1 MKEWFDLDFAP
12 SRPVKGCTRIAAVD
26 LIQILIFTFL
36 VVASGSFKLAQ
47 SQQLQEE
54 TAPEPF
60 VEPSQPRAPS
70 ISVESGFA
78 SFYHAAF
85 HGRLTASGETF
96 NRYALTAAHKTLPF
110 GTLVRVINL
119 RNGRSVIVRVNDRG
133 PLGKNRVIDVSPRA
147 ARELGF
153 LAYGVTWVKLEIL
166 TSDDLSD
173 LEEK

>member
-1 MKEWFDLDFAP
+1 MDLA
-12 SRPVKGCTRIAAVD
+12 RIVISA
-26 LIQILIFTFL
+26 FL
-36 VVASGSFKLAQ
+36 LVALLGSFGFAH
-47 SQQLQEE
+47 SQEVEE

-70 ISVESGFA
+70 VSAETGLA

-85 HGRLTASGETF
+85 HGRRTASGEAF
-96 NRYALTAAHKTLPF
+96 NRHALTAAHKTLPF

-119 RNGRSVIVRVNDRG
+119 RNERSVIVRVNDRG
-133 PLGKNRVIDVSPRA
+133 PLHKNRVIDVSPRA

-153 LAYGVTWVKLEIL
+153 LAYGVTWVKLEL
-166 TSDDLSD
+166 MALDGLAD

>member
-1 MKEWFDLDFAP
+1 MDLVRFII
-12 SRPVKGCTRIAAVD
+12 S
-26 LIQILIFTFL
+26 TFL
-36 VVASGSFKLAQ
+36 LVVFLESLDLAH
-47 SQQLQEE
+47 SQEVEE
-54 TAPEPF
+54 VTVPEPF

-70 ISVESGFA
+70 VLTETGFA

-85 HGRLTASGETF
+85 HGRRTASGETF

-110 GTLVRVINL
+110 GTFVRVINL

-133 PLGKNRVIDVSPRA
+133 PLRKNRVIDVSPRA

-153 LAYGVTWVKLEIL
+153 LAYGVTWVKLEL
-166 TSDDLSD
+166 MAPDDLSD